1 MSVLFKYVEK
11 YSLVVPLK
19 AILPD
24 PGVTWARST
33 FYKTFVGK
41 FADVTLADD
50 DTNLIYELIT
60 SIHEAAG

>member
-1 MSVLFKYVEK
+1 MSLGSDLLTTRPLVE
-11 YSLVVPLK
+11 
-19 AILPD
+19 
-24 PGVTWARST
+24 
-33 FYKTFVGK
+33 